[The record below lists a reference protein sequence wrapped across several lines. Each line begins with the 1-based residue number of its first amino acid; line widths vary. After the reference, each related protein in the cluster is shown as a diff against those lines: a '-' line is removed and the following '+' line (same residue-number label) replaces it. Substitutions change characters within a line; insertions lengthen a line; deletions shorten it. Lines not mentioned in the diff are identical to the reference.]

1 MANVLKGDQEFAPVT
16 LSFKQFCNLSGISHG
31 GKTYELIW
39 KSLNE
44 LARATFTIRQS
55 RIDEKGRERHTTGIY
70 HWIDNILIHEEE
82 NVVDIKLDN
91 SLKPF
96 LLGLDESKKYIIYE
110 LGCMLS
116 FRKKWS
122 GLLYQWLK
130 SHQGH
135 GTIQIGVNELK
146 NNHKGCKGELT
157 ERVLE
162 KLSVVYLTAKY
173 VKECFAIEISTERV
187 QEYIYT
193 LESRI
198 NTETDIADKA
208 LDCILDYICR
218 NHSKFI
224 RANIGDCE
232 SCVDGRIIKS
242 SNNIEISILKSVADS
257 ILSKNGFENAKTIA
271 HKWQIKGILIC
282 EGDRT
287 NKRVKLIKDLPVQ
300 TCYVFKLSMC
310 SDKYI
315 TFYESVSSDKLDDID
330 IKFNL

>member
-1 MANVLKGDQEFAPVT
+1 MARLHDKELTVVVSNALIQNRQPDNSTVSTRLSYNLDVYQQKIIAILMAHVIKGEQEFAPLT

-44 LARATFTIRQS
+44 LARATFTVRQS
-55 RIDEKGRERHTTGIY
+55 RIDERGRERHTTGIY
-70 HWIDNILIHEEE
+70 HWIDSILIHEEE

-146 NNHKGCKGELT
+146 SKLMSDENTYKTPRDFCLY
-157 ERVLE
+157 VLNP
-162 KLSVVYLTAKY
+162 
-173 VKECFAIEISTERV
+173 AIEEINK
-187 QEYIYT
+187 YT
-193 LESRI
+193 DLNVSYQKKTKKPVGGGREKVVGFIFTIRKKSK
-198 NTETDIADKA
+198 NQY
-208 LDCILDYICR
+208 LD
-218 NHSKFI
+218 
-224 RANIGDCE
+224 
-232 SCVDGRIIKS
+232 IKS
-242 SNNIEISILKSVADS
+242 SQWGMELLAD
-257 ILSKNGFENAKTIA
+257 KN
-271 HKWQIKGILIC
+271 
-282 EGDRT
+282 
-287 NKRVKLIKDLPVQ
+287 
-300 TCYVFKLSMC
+300 
-310 SDKYI
+310 DKKE
-315 TFYESVSSDKLDDID
+315 ES
-330 IKFNL
+330 N